1 MFSYTDE
8 RIKVKRYTFF
18 LGDSMLAIAGQQRTA
33 IIDLGSNT
41 ARLVVLSAVPGHAYH
56 LDDEIREVVRLR
68 QGLTARGLSD
78 EAMSRALVTLR
89 LFKRF
94 CDSTRV
100 DRIIATATS
109 AVREARNGAE
119 FVRQVEAD
127 LGLPLRILDGEKEA
141 YYGVLG
147 ALNETP
153 LTDGY
158 VLDIGG
164 GSLQLSRV
172 RGRRFRRGMSLP
184 LGALALSERFVGHD
198 PPLAAEVDA
207 IRAEIAAQLGSMEWL
222 GERKKKDGRPELV
235 ALGGTARNMAA
246 MAAARRAY
254 PLNTLHGFVL
264 GREELRENIRLLAGL
279 PLAERELLPGLS
291 SDRADIILPGAL
303 ALAAVMDALPVDRL
317 TISVNGL
324 REGLF
329 FEYFWGHL
337 SYPVVSNVR
346 QFGVLN
352 KARVYQYSKNHA
364 NQVRFLAG
372 RLFEQLAPLHGFG
385 RDERELLDAAA
396 LLHDLGTLISYDDH
410 HKHSESL
417 IVNTGLPGF
426 TPRETALIAL
436 LTRYHRKNR
445 PRADTYLS
453 LLDDGDEQRLMQLA
467 AILRLAEFLERGR
480 NANVDDIGAQWDDDT
495 LYLTLYADE
504 FPAVEIWEAERN
516 AVGLM
521 SKAFERRV
529 VVEST
534 AAPGD
539 WRAHALS

>member
-1 MFSYTDE
+1 
-8 RIKVKRYTFF
+8 
-18 LGDSMLAIAGQQRTA
+18 MLAIPGQQRIA

-41 ARLVVLSAVPGHAYH
+41 ARLVIMSAVPGHAYH

-68 QGLTARGLSD
+68 RGMTDRGLSD
-78 EAMSRALVTLR
+78 EAMARAHVTLR

-100 DRIIATATS
+100 DLIIATATS

-119 FVRQVEAD
+119 FVRQVEID
-127 LGLPLRILDGEKEA
+127 LNLPLRVLDGEKEA

-147 ALNETP
+147 ALNEVP
-153 LTDGY
+153 LSDGY

-164 GSLQLSRV
+164 GSMQVSRV
-172 RGRRFRRGMSLP
+172 RGRRFQRGTSLS
-184 LGALALSERFVGHD
+184 LGALALSERFVRQD
-198 PPLAAEVDA
+198 PPAPAEVEA
-207 IRAEIAAQLGSMEWL
+207 VRREIAGQLATVGWL
-222 GERKKKDGRPELV
+222 GERKRKNVRAELV
-235 ALGGTARNMAA
+235 ALGGTARNMAG
-246 MAAARRAY
+246 MAAARAAY
-254 PLNTLHGFVL
+254 PLNTLHGYVL
-264 GREELRENIRLLAGL
+264 TRDDLAENIRLLTTL
-279 PLAERELLPGLS
+279 PLSEREALPGLH

-303 ALAAVMDALPVDRL
+303 VLQAIMDNLESDRVTL
-317 TISVNGL
+317 SVNGL

-337 SYPVVSNVR
+337 TYPVVSDAR
-346 QFGVLN
+346 QFSVLN
-352 KARVYQYSKNHA
+352 KARVYQYSKAHA

-372 RLFEQLAPLHGFG
+372 RLFDQLAPLHGFG
-385 RDERELLDAAA
+385 RAEWAMLDAAA

-410 HKHSESL
+410 HKHSQTL
-417 IVNTGLPGF
+417 IINSGLPGF
-426 TPRETALIAL
+426 RPRETALIGL
-436 LTRYHRKNR
+436 MTRYHRKGR
-445 PRADTYLS
+445 PRIDGFES
-453 LLDDGDEQRLMQLA
+453 LLDEGDEQLLMQLA

-480 NANVDDIGAQWDDDT
+480 NANVDDISAHWDEET
-495 LYLTLYADE
+495 LHLTLYADE

-521 SKAFERRV
+521 GKAFNRRV

-539 WRAHALS
+539 WRGA

>member
-1 MFSYTDE
+1 
-8 RIKVKRYTFF
+8 
-18 LGDSMLAIAGQQRTA
+18 MLAIAGQQRIA
-33 IIDLGSNT
+33 VIDLGSNT
-41 ARLVVLSAVPGHAYH
+41 ARLVVMSAVPGHAYH

-68 QGLTARGLSD
+68 QGMTDRGLSD
-78 EAMSRALVTLR
+78 EAMTRALVTLR

-94 CDSTRV
+94 CDSTHV
-100 DRIIATATS
+100 DLIIATATS

-119 FVRQVEAD
+119 FVRQVETG

-147 ALNETP
+147 ALNEVP

-164 GSLQLSRV
+164 GSMQLSRV
-172 RGRRFRRGMSLP
+172 RGRRFQQGSALS
-184 LGALALSERFVGHD
+184 LGALALSERFVRQD
-198 PPLAAEVDA
+198 PPSATELDA
-207 IRAEIAAQLGSMEWL
+207 VRKEIAVQLGTLVWL
-222 GERKKKDGRPELV
+222 RDRKKKNGGPLV

-264 GREELRENIRLLAGL
+264 DRADLLENIRLLATL
-279 PLAERELLPGLS
+279 PLAERESLPGLN

-303 ALAAVMDALPVDRL
+303 VLQAVMDNLEVDRAV
-317 TISVNGL
+317 ISVNGL

-329 FEYFWGHL
+329 FEYFWRHL
-337 SYPVVSNVR
+337 NYPVVSDVR
-346 QFGVLN
+346 RFSVLN
-352 KARVYQYSKNHA
+352 KARVYQYSKAHA

-372 RLFEQLAPLHGFG
+372 RLFEQLAPLHSFG
-385 RDERELLDAAA
+385 RAERELLDAAA

-410 HKHSESL
+410 HLHSQSL
-417 IVNTGLPGF
+417 IINSGLPGF
-426 TPRETALIAL
+426 RPRETALIGLMA
-436 LTRYHRKNR
+436 RYHRKGR
-445 PRADTYLS
+445 PRIDGFES
-453 LLDDGDEQRLMQLA
+453 LLEDGDEQRLTQLA

-480 NANVDDIGAQWDDDT
+480 NANVDDISAHWDEDT
-495 LYLTLYADE
+495 LFLTLYADD

-521 SKAFERRV
+521 GKAFGRRV

-539 WRAHALS
+539 WHSG

>member
-1 MFSYTDE
+1 
-8 RIKVKRYTFF
+8 
-18 LGDSMLAIAGQQRTA
+18 MLANSGQQRIA

-41 ARLVVLSAVPGHAYH
+41 ARLVVMSAVPGYAYH

-68 QGLTARGLSD
+68 QGMTAAGLSD
-78 EAMSRALVTLR
+78 DAMDRAHVTLR

-100 DRIIATATS
+100 DLIIATATS

-119 FVRQVEAD
+119 FVRQVETD
-127 LGLPLRILDGEKEA
+127 LGLPLRVLDGEKEA

-147 ALNETP
+147 ALNEVP
-153 LTDGY
+153 LAEGY
-158 VLDIGG
+158 VIDIGG
-164 GSLQLSRV
+164 GSMQLSRV
-172 RGRRFRRGMSLP
+172 RDRRFRQGASLP
-184 LGALALSERFVGHD
+184 LGALALSERFVRDD
-198 PPLAAEVDA
+198 PPAAAELEAV
-207 IRAEIAAQLGSMEWL
+207 RGEIVAQLATIGWAA
-222 GERKKKDGRPELV
+222 ERKKKNGPAALV
-235 ALGGTARNMAA
+235 ALGGTARNMAG
-246 MAAARRAY
+246 MAAARGAY
-254 PLNTLHGFVL
+254 PLSTLHGFAL
-264 GREELRENIRLLAGL
+264 TRDDLDENIRLLSSL
-279 PLAERELLPGLS
+279 PLSQRESLPGLH

-303 ALAAVMDALPVDRL
+303 VLRAVMDQLQTEQA

-329 FEYFWGHL
+329 FEYFWKHL
-337 SYPVVSNVR
+337 SYPVVSDVR
-346 QFGVLN
+346 QFSVLN
-352 KARVYQYSKNHA
+352 KARVYQYSKAHA

-385 RDERELLDAAA
+385 RAEWELLDAAA

-410 HKHSESL
+410 HKHSQAL
-417 IVNTGLPGF
+417 IVNSGLSGF
-426 TPRETALIAL
+426 RPRETALIGL
-436 LTRYHRKNR
+436 LTRYHRKGR
-445 PRADTYLS
+445 PRIDGYEN
-453 LLDDGDEQRLMQLA
+453 LLQDGDEVRLVRLS

-480 NANVDDIGAQWDDDT
+480 NANVDDISAQWDDET
-495 LYLTLYADE
+495 LFLTLYADE

-521 SKAFERRV
+521 AKAFERRV

-539 WRAHALS
+539 WRAG